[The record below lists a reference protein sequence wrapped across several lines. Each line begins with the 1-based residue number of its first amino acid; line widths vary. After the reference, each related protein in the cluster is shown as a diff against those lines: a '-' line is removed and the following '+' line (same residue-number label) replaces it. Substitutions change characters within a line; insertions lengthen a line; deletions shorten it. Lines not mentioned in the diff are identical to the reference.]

1 MIMRWFYPVWGRYGD
16 DDEGGN
22 GEASILRQCGIH
34 AIFLGGM
41 GCLRYGWTG
50 EVVSGFGGESQ
61 EYTRAAGGT
70 GMVANEEV
78 YGASWHICVSAAQQL
93 HSGVGLTWE
102 AEPRDDIAKRRAGRL
117 SMPFRDIRSLTTII
131 SPCLRSRPFTPPSQK
146 QLNPR
151 CCERRPGQESAPTTI
166 ISPGGYIR
174 DWICWTGV
182 YDHGVRK
189 ASSSSTPS
197 SPSSMSG
204 FLGYKS
210 QVATTPASSCS
221 QPSPQ

>member
-1 MIMRWFYPVWGRYGD
+1 MIMGWFYPVWGRYGD

-61 EYTRAAGGT
+61 EYTRAAAGT

-78 YGASWHICVSAAQQL
+78 YGTSWHVLCVSAAQQL
-93 HSGVGLTWE
+93 HSGVGLIWE

-117 SMPFRDIRSLTTII
+117 SIPFRDIRSLKTII
-131 SPCLRSRPFTPPSQK
+131 SPCLRSHPFTPPSQK
-146 QLNPR
+146 RLNPR
-151 CCERRPGQESAPTTI
+151 CCARRPGQESAPRTI
-166 ISPGGYIR
+166 ISWPGRIHSRLDLLDRCIR
-174 DWICWTGV
+174 SWCVQGFFLVNPQFAFQYVW
-182 YDHGVRK
+182 
-189 ASSSSTPS
+189 
-197 SPSSMSG
+197 
-204 FLGYKS
+204 FLGI
-210 QVATTPASSCS
+210 
-221 QPSPQ
+221 